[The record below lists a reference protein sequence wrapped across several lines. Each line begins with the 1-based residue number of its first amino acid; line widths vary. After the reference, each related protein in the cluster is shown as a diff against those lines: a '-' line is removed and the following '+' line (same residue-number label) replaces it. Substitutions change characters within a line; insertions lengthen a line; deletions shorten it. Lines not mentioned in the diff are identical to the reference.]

1 MKKVLVSLLVLAL
14 AMSSVFA
21 AVNLSGSFTAGYA
34 FNFDSRYTNTDS
46 TLIWGDDKA
55 KTNTLKFDITASDE
69 DGVWSISSGE
79 GTLLLDGRLNANLA
93 VDVMKLFD
101 ADSDLSVSLG
111 LAVNDEQS
119 VLRAYANKSGKNF
132 DRARTDADGVWTSL
146 TVGYTDLVQ
155 VQVAG
160 SPVTKGF
167 AEDIDGPNSIG
178 DNNGDLVLSVKSVPT
193 EGVAVSAGWVLN
205 GKNDD
210 GTGTEGILAFGVDAN
225 VGTLA
230 DLGFDLGV
238 SAAYK
243 LGLGPK
249 QHVVA
254 ATVYGGVDMVDLA
267 VEYAFL
273 SANTISKPSPY
284 ATGAQHYLYVGANF
298 NVVENM
304 ALAAYFGANDLG
316 HFKDEWFVGGNVGYT
331 LKGVTFNCAVEY
343 AAGMG
348 RIDDGELSGFS
359 IVPSVKVA
367 F

>member
-34 FNFDSRYTNTDS
+34 FNLDGKFGDK

-55 KTNTLKFDITASDE
+55 RTNTLKFDITASDE

-79 GTLLLDGRLNANLA
+79 GTLLLDGRLNANLS

-111 LAVNDEQS
+111 LAVNDEQA
-119 VLRAYANKSGKNF
+119 VLRAYSNQSGKNF
-132 DRARTDADGVWTSL
+132 DRARTAADGVWASL

-160 SPVTKGF
+160 SPATAGLGTNPNT
-167 AEDIDGPNSIG
+167 EDADNPTPADGVNTIG
-178 DNNGDLVLSVKSVPT
+178 DNKGDLAISVKSVPT
-193 EGVAVSAGWVLN
+193 EGVAVSAGWILN
-205 GKNDD
+205 GKNDN
-210 GTGTEGILAFGVDAN
+210 GTETDGVLAIGADAN
-225 VGTLA
+225 VGALA

-243 LGLGPK
+243 FGFGPK
-249 QHVVA
+249 QNVIA

-267 VEYAFL
+267 VEYAFQ
-273 SANTISKPSPY
+273 ANE
-284 ATGAQHYLYVGANF
+284 ATHYLYLGADF
-298 NVVENM
+298 SVVENM
-304 ALAAYFGANDLG
+304 DLGAYFGANNLAK
-316 HFKDEWFVGGNVGYT
+316 FADEWFVGGNVGYT
-331 LKGVTFNCAVEY
+331 VKGVTFNCAVEY

-348 RIDDGELSGFS
+348 YLDDGELTGFS
-359 IVPSVKVA
+359 VVPSVKVA